1 MTVTFGL
8 LGTTEARIDGLL
20 VEDLGHSRQRHVLAA
35 LLVDANGPV
44 STKQLIDRVWAG
56 RPPQRALGTLYSCI
70 SRLRRALAPA
80 AEDVRIARQAGGY
93 LLTVDASAVDLHHFR
108 RLVAQAGATHR
119 DEQAVDLLEQ
129 ALGLWRGEA
138 FAAADTPWFN
148 ALRAVAHQERLAVEL
163 DLADI
168 RLRRGDHA
176 RLLSELSARAQQHP
190 LDERVAGQ
198 LMTALYRSG
207 RAAEALNLYQA
218 VRRRLADELGTDPG
232 PALQQLHQQV
242 LTAAPALAAPAPRS
256 VTRSTPP
263 PTPVPRQLPAPP
275 PLFTGRTRELGLLDS
290 RPGPSAGQTPSVAIF
305 AIGGVGGIGKTWL
318 ALHWAHENLE
328 CFPDGQLYVNLRGF
342 TPLGEPVQPQTAVR
356 GFLDAL
362 GADPATVP
370 ADPDAQAAL
379 YRSLTAGKRLLIV
392 LDDARDTAQVA
403 PLLPGS
409 PTCTVIVTSR
419 SRLAGLAVA
428 HGARPLT
435 LDTLTDTEA
444 RHLLARYLGTD
455 RVAAEPD
462 DVTALLGHCAGLPL
476 AIGILAA
483 RATMSPDVRLTE
495 LAAELHEEQTRLD
508 ALYTG
513 DLTADLRT
521 VFAASYRALDPDVAR
536 MFRLLGLAP
545 GPDISLPA
553 TACLTSLSMP
563 RARALLRGLEAAH
576 LIQESVAGRYR
587 MHDLVRL
594 YAAERTREEPAES
607 GDEALPRLL
616 DFYLHS
622 AHAATGRLDPH
633 RDRVHLTAPRHGVTP
648 QDPADHGAALAWF
661 TAEHP
666 VLLSTVDLAVSTRYD
681 THAWQLAHALE
692 TFFDYR
698 GHWHDWAAVQHT
710 ALDAGRRLGDRSW
723 QAGSHRSLGSVYTQ
737 MGLLEDGHAHFSRA
751 LELYGQLGDQVS
763 QAHTH
768 RGLGW
773 VCDRKGLGREAL
785 DHNEQALAHYRQT
798 GHRAGQARSL
808 NNAGWMHIMLSD
820 YRRGLDY
827 CAQAVALNQEI
838 GDRHG
843 EAGAWDSLGYAHHHL
858 AEYTDA
864 IRCYQQALDLDREFG
879 DRYGETEI
887 LGHLGDTHLA
897 VGDPDAARVVW
908 SRALD
913 VADEIGHPSIDDL
926 RARLNALPRAGLPA
940 DRAGQRPGPQ
950 LP

>member
-1 MTVTFGL
+1 MTVKFGL
-8 LGTTEARIDGLL
+8 LGATEARIDGLL
-20 VEDLGHSRQRHVLAA
+20 VEDLGHPRQRHVLAA
-35 LLVDANGPV
+35 LLIDANCPV
-44 STKQLIDRVWAG
+44 PTKQLIDRVWAG
-56 RPPQRALGTLYSCI
+56 HPPQRALGTLYSCI

-80 AEDVRIARQAGGY
+80 SRDVRITRQAGGY

-108 RLVAQAGATHR
+108 RLVAQAGAAPG
-119 DEQAVDLLEQ
+119 DEQAVALLER

-148 ALRAVAHQERLAVEL
+148 ALRAVAHQERLAAEL

-176 RLLSELSARAQQHP
+176 RLLPELSARAQQHP

-198 LMTALYRSG
+198 FMTALYRSG

-232 PALQQLHQQV
+232 PPLQQLHQQV

-256 VTRSTPP
+256 TSS

-275 PLFTGRTRELGLLDS
+275 ALFTGRTRELGLLDG
-290 RPGPSAGQTPSVAIF
+290 PLGPSAGQAHSVAIF

-318 ALHWAHENLE
+318 ALHWAHENLGR
-328 CFPDGQLYVNLRGF
+328 FPDGQLYVNLRGF

-362 GADPATVP
+362 GADPATLP

-379 YRSLTAGKRLLIV
+379 YRSLTAGKQLLIV
-392 LDDARDTAQVA
+392 LDNARDTAQVA

-462 DVTALLGHCAGLPL
+462 DVTALLDHCAGLPL

-483 RATMSPDVRLTE
+483 RATMSPDVRL
-495 LAAELHEEQTRLD
+495 AELVAELREEQTRLD

-521 VFAASYRALDPDVAR
+521 VFASSYRALDPDAAR

-553 TACLTSLSMP
+553 TACLTSLPMP
-563 RARALLRGLEAAH
+563 QARALLRGLEAAH

-594 YAAERTREEPAES
+594 YAAERAREEPVES
-607 GDEALPRLL
+607 SDEALLRLL

-633 RDRVHLTAPRHGVTP
+633 RDRIHLTAPRHGVTP

-661 TAEHP
+661 TAEHS
-666 VLLSTVDLAVSTRYD
+666 VLLSAVDLAAGTRCD
-681 THAWQLAHALE
+681 PHAWQLAWALE

-710 ALDAGRRLGDRSW
+710 ALDAARRLGDRSR
-723 QAGSHRSLGSVYTQ
+723 QAGSHRSLGSVHTQ
-737 MGLLEDGHAHFSRA
+737 MGLLDEGHAHFSRA
-751 LELYGQLGDQVS
+751 LELYDQLGDRVG

-773 VCDRKGLGREAL
+773 VCDRKGLSREAL
-785 DHNEQALAHYRQT
+785 DHNEQALAHYRRT
-798 GHRAGQARSL
+798 GHRTGQARSL

-820 YRRGLDY
+820 YRRALDY

-843 EAGAWDSLGYAHHHL
+843 EAGAWDSLGHAHHHL

-864 IRCYQQALDLDREFG
+864 VRCYQQALDLDREFG

-887 LGHLGDTHLA
+887 LGHLGDTHVA
-897 VGDPDAARVVW
+897 VGDLDAARVVW

-913 VADEIGHPSIDDL
+913 VADEIGHPSIDEL
-926 RARLNALPRAGLPA
+926 RAKLSALPHAGLPA
-940 DRAGQRPGPQ
+940 ERAGRKPGPR
-950 LP
+950 LL